1 MNLYPW
7 LEKSWLQLQ
16 SQMNAGR
23 LHHAIFITSP
33 DGMGKL
39 ALAKFLS
46 QTLLCKEP
54 VNWLPCGHCHACQ
67 LFETSVHPDFSLIAT
82 DAGKV
87 IPIDV
92 IRSLSQK
99 LTDHSQ
105 LGGNKVVIID
115 HAEKLN
121 LASANALLK
130 TLEEPA
136 AGTYIILLAENKTQ
150 VLPTI
155 NSRCQKMHI
164 AKPEESSVM
173 AWLALQR
180 PVTPPNLAALRLN
193 QGAPLHT
200 LVYLNNGLDNVRLQV
215 LKDIELLSQDPLA
228 ISRLNSSLSD
238 NPTERLTWLQ
248 FWLLDLQK
256 VKKQVAPDFVANNDQ
271 LDCLKAFHK
280 TITEQDI
287 FFLQSEL
294 AQVRAD
300 LKSNSSLN
308 VETLIMSFLIKLKR
322 FIN

>member
-7 LEKSWLQLQ
+7 LEPSWHQLQ
-16 SQMNAGR
+16 SQLNAGR

-39 ALAKFLS
+39 ALAKYLS

-54 VNWLPCGHCHACQ
+54 VNWLPCGLCHGCQ
-67 LFETSVHPDFSLIAT
+67 LFETSVHPDFSLIT
-82 DAGKV
+82 SDGGKV

-92 IRSLSQK
+92 IRSISQK
-99 LTDHSQ
+99 LTERSQ

-115 HAEKLN
+115 QADKLN

-130 TLEEPA
+130 TLEEPTP
-136 AGTYIILLAENKTQ
+136 GTYIILLAENKAQ

-164 AKPEESSVM
+164 AKPDESDAM
-173 AWLALQR
+173 AWLALQQ
-180 PVTPPNLAALRLN
+180 PVSPPNLAALRLN

-200 LVYLNNGLDNVRLQV
+200 LAYLNNGLDSVRLEL
-215 LKDIELLSQDPLA
+215 LKDIEQLPQDPLA
-228 ISRLNSSLSD
+228 IARLSSVLSE

-256 VKKQVAPDFVANNDQ
+256 VKKQVEPDYVTNNDQ
-271 LDCLKAFHK
+271 LDWLQVFHK

-287 FFLQSEL
+287 FYLQTEL
-294 AQVRAD
+294 AQVLAD
-300 LKSNSSLN
+300 LKSNPSLN

>member
-7 LEKSWLQLQ
+7 LEKSWHQLQ
-16 SQMNAGR
+16 SQLNAGR
-23 LHHAIFITSP
+23 LHHALFITSP

-54 VNWLPCGHCHACQ
+54 VNWLPCGHCHGCQ
-67 LFETSVHPDFSLIAT
+67 LFETSVHPDFSLIT
-82 DAGKV
+82 SDAGKV

-99 LTDHSQ
+99 LTERSQ

-115 HAEKLN
+115 QADKLN

-130 TLEEPA
+130 TLEEPT
-136 AGTYIILLAENKTQ
+136 AGTYIILLAESKAQ

-164 AKPEESSVM
+164 TKPDELSVM
-173 AWLALQR
+173 AWLELQK
-180 PVTPPNLAALRLN
+180 PVSPPNLAALRLN

-200 LVYLNNGLDNVRLQV
+200 LAYLNNGLDSIRLQI

-228 ISRLNSSLSD
+228 IARLSSALSE

-256 VKKQVAPDFVANNDQ
+256 IKKRVAPDFVANNDQ
-271 LDCLKAFHK
+271 LDWLETFHS

-287 FFLQSEL
+287 FYLQSEL

-308 VETLIMSFLIKLKR
+308 TETLIMSFLIKLKR
-322 FIN
+322 YIN